1 MMNITKSVLQKLK
14 NKSQNSGLSF
24 QLLLQLFCQEEFL
37 RRISY
42 SEFQNKLVLKGGLFL
57 YLITNFESRP
67 TMDIDFLMKNWSNED
82 DKIIEMIQSIINT
95 KSENEFIKFEIKSL
109 NYITEQKEYHGV
121 RIKMIGVVGN
131 TRTPFDIDIGVGDV
145 VIPRPNTRKLDVLLP
160 EFSSPEVLTYS
171 LESTIAEKWDAI
183 IDRMEFNSRMKDF
196 YDIYFLAMNYDFEGR
211 KLQEAIFET
220 LDNRGRIYDKNT
232 LNKVNS
238 LKKDRQIVLRWNT
251 FIQNTIK
258 VDIDLDDVIN
268 VITDFIREPFES
280 IIYERELFLRWSKSD
295 REWN

>member
-1 MMNITKSVLQKLK
+1 MNISKSVLQKLK
-14 NKSQNSGLSF
+14 NKSHNSGLSF

-42 SEFQNKLVLKGGLFL
+42 SDFQNKLVLKGGLFL
-57 YLITNFESRP
+57 YLVTKFEGRP

-95 KSENEFIKFEIKSL
+95 NSENEFIKFEIKSM
-109 NYITEQKEYHGV
+109 NHISEQKDYHGV

-145 VIPRPNTRKLDVLLP
+145 VIPKPNKRKLEVLLP
-160 EFSSPEVLTYS
+160 EFNSPEVLTYS

-196 YDIYFLAMNYDFEGR
+196 YDIYYLAMNYDFEGR

-220 LDNRGRIYDKNT
+220 LDNRSRIYDKNT
-232 LNKVNS
+232 LKKVSS
-238 LKKDRQIVLRWNT
+238 LKKDSKIVLRWNA
-251 FIQNTIK
+251 FIQNTIN
-258 VDIDLDDVIN
+258 VDMDFDDVIN
-268 VITDFIREPFES
+268 VIIDFIREPFES

-295 REWN
+295 GEWN